1 MSELEKQVLEAI
13 KKIRDPTSGAP
24 LILTEATVEVKE
36 IQEGVILITF
46 IPSNPHSQRALT
58 TAEAVKTIA
67 QKQTGVKKV
76 IIECKN
82 HILADIINHRLNI
95 T

>member
-1 MSELEKQVLEAI
+1 MPNLEEQIIEAI
-13 KKIRDPTSGAP
+13 KKVKDPISGAP

-36 IQEGVILITF
+36 IQQGVVLITF
-46 IPSNPHSQRALT
+46 IPTNPRSQRALT
-58 TAEAVKTIA
+58 LAEAVKTIA
-67 QKQTGVKKV
+67 LKQAGVKKV

-82 HILADIINHRLNI
+82 HVLADIINQRLNI